1 MNTKK
6 KEKIAYKKERVVLS
20 DILPYEVPVIFNNR
34 YFYQFLVEN
43 KIELNDKNKIELNDY
58 KSNNVKKGLID
69 VIKIIFDLNSR
80 TIPFEF
86 RISHKDNSYR
96 SLAIIHPLN
105 QLQVV
110 AFYNDFKETIK
121 YFANVSQYSIRKP
134 YKVAKTR
141 FVNDYIHQHQ
151 RQESENASNIEI
163 CKDKDENLKT
173 FFSYEKYSN
182 IYKFFESHEY
192 QKSEK
197 KFTHLYKFDIS
208 KCFDS
213 IYTHSISWALYG
225 KGIVKDNIPS
235 SKTTFAGE
243 FDILMQNMNY
253 AETNGILIGSEVS
266 RIFAEL
272 LLQQVDKA
280 VFDELS
286 HDGKIHKKDYEVFR
300 YVDDYFLFCSDEMLK
315 NTIKDKFIHHLKQY
329 NLFINEAKSYE
340 YSRPIITDLTIA
352 KTKIVDLINDKLGI
366 KKIKEQEVKEWG
378 IGFKPKD
385 LITRFK
391 IIIRESNIEYKDVV
405 NYSIAII
412 EKKALKVILKIKI
425 EENIKPSKKD
435 FISYFYN
442 VLDLIFFIY
451 SVAPRVSSTVKVV
464 SLLSKLLAFLK
475 ENENI
480 NKHQKDV
487 LYKKIFDESYQ
498 IIKRNQHKKYVQN
511 ETLYLLIILAEL
523 DQKKYF
529 IDNDSL
535 KKYFLPNTDNADVNY
550 FTITT
555 LLFYIKNQEIYKK
568 IKLEIIKEIKKKI
581 NSCNK
586 DNRKKDTELVMLLLD
601 SLSCPFISEEYKR
614 ELLESFEITKNK
626 KNLIDFRKEWFIKWE
641 NFDLSKEMEL
651 KKSQEVYS

>member
-43 KIELNDKNKIELNDY
+43 EIKWNGKKITFKLN
-58 KSNNVKKGLID
+58 VTGLDD
-69 VIKIIFDLNSR
+69 VIKIIFPSKPK

-105 QLQVV
+105 QLHTV
-110 AFYNDFKETIK
+110 AFYNEFKETIK
-121 YFANVSQYSIRKP
+121 YFANISQYSIRKP
-134 YKVAKTR
+134 HKVAKTR
-141 FVNDYIHQHQ
+141 FINDYIHQQ
-151 RQESENASNIEI
+151 QKESDNNIEI
-163 CKDKDENLKT
+163 YKNKEENLKT
-173 FFSYEKYSN
+173 FFSYKKYSN
-182 IYKFFESHEY
+182 IYKFFESYEY
-192 QKSEK
+192 QRSEK
-197 KFTHLYKFDIS
+197 KFTHLYKFDIG

-225 KGIVKDNIPS
+225 KGIVKDNIRA
-235 SKTTFAGE
+235 SKTTFAGK
-243 FDILMQNMNY
+243 FDTLMQDMNY
-253 AETNGILIGSEVS
+253 GETNGILIGSEVS

-272 LLQQVDKA
+272 LLQQMDKA
-280 VFDELS
+280 VFYELFN
-286 HDGKIHKKDYEVFR
+286 DGKIHKKDYEIFR
-300 YVDDYFLFCSDEMLK
+300 YVDDYFLFCSDEILK
-315 NTIKDKFIHHLKQY
+315 NTIKNKFIHHLKQY
-329 NLFINEAKSYE
+329 NLFINEAKSYK

-352 KTKIVDLINDKLGI
+352 KTKIVELISDKLGI
-366 KKIKEQEVKEWG
+366 KKGKEKEDKKWD
-378 IGFKPKD
+378 IGFKPRD
-385 LITRFK
+385 LIIRFK
-391 IIIRESNIEYKDVV
+391 IIIKESNVEYKDVV

-412 EKKALKVILKIKI
+412 EKKALKIILKIEN
-425 EENIKPSKKD
+425 EENIEPYKKD

-475 ENENI
+475 QNQNI
-480 NKHQKDV
+480 DKHQKDY

-498 IIKRNQHKKYVQN
+498 IIKGNLHKKYVQN
-511 ETLYLLIILAEL
+511 ETLYLLIVLAEL
-523 DQKKYF
+523 NQEYYL

-535 KKYFLPNTDNADVNY
+535 KKYFIFNADVNY

-555 LLFYIKNQEIYKK
+555 LLFYIKNKGIYKS
-568 IKLEIIKEIKKKI
+568 IKTEVIEEIKKKI

-586 DNRKKDTELVMLLLD
+586 DNRKKNAELVMLLLD
-601 SLSCPFISEEYKR
+601 SLSCPFIDEKDKKVF
-614 ELLESFEITKNK
+614 LTSFGVSKNK
-626 KNLIDFRKEWFIKWE
+626 GTLISFRKEWFIRWK

-651 KKSQEVYS
+651 KRSQEVYS

>member
-20 DILPYEVPVIFNNR
+20 DILPYEVPAIFNNR
-34 YFYQFLVEN
+34 YFYRFLVEN
-43 KIELNDKNKIELNDY
+43 EIGLNGEKIRHKEGA
-58 KSNNVKKGLID
+58 KKGLND
-69 VIKIIFDLNSR
+69 VIKIIFSPIPR

-105 QLQVV
+105 QLHVV
-110 AFYNDFKETIK
+110 AFYNEFKETIK

-151 RQESENASNIEI
+151 QQESENASNIEI
-163 CKDKDENLKT
+163 YKDKDENLKT

-192 QKSEK
+192 QRAEK
-197 KFTHLYKFDIS
+197 KFTHLYKFDIG

-213 IYTHSISWALYG
+213 IYTHSISWALYE

-235 SKTTFAGE
+235 SKTTFAGK
-243 FDILMQNMNY
+243 FDTLMQSMNY
-253 AETNGILIGSEVS
+253 GETNGILIGPEVS

-280 VFDELS
+280 VFDELF

-352 KTKIVDLINDKLGI
+352 KIKIVDLIDDKLGI
-366 KKIKEQEVKEWG
+366 KKNKEKEKEKGWS
-378 IGFKPKD
+378 IGFKSKD

-412 EKKALKVILKIKI
+412 EKKALKVILKIEN
-425 EENIKPSKKD
+425 EEDIKPYKKD

-442 VLDLIFFIY
+442 ILDLIFFIY
-451 SVAPRVSSTVKVV
+451 SVAPRVSGTVKIV

-475 ENENI
+475 KNENI
-480 NKHQKDV
+480 NKHQKDA
-487 LYKKIFDESYQ
+487 LYKKIFDESHQ
-498 IIKRNQHKKYVQN
+498 IIKGNQHKKYVQN

-523 DQKKYF
+523 NQECYF
-529 IDNDSL
+529 IDNDTL
-535 KKYFLPNTDNADVNY
+535 KKYFLSNTDNTEVNY
-550 FTITT
+550 FVITT
-555 LLFYIKNQEIYKK
+555 LLFYIKNQEIYKN
-568 IKLEIIKEIKKKI
+568 IKMEIIKEIYKKI
-581 NSCNK
+581 NNCNK
-586 DNRKKDTELVMLLLD
+586 DNRKKDSELVMLLLD
-601 SLSCPFISEEYKR
+601 SLSCPFISEKDKR
-614 ELLESFEITKNK
+614 GLLKSFGITENEE
-626 KNLIDFRKEWFIKWE
+626 NLIDFREEWFIKWE

>member
-1 MNTKK
+1 MNAKK
-6 KEKIAYKKERVVLS
+6 KEKITYKKERVVLS

-43 KIELNDKNKIELNDY
+43 KIRLDGENIKHKEDAKE
-58 KSNNVKKGLID
+58 GLDNI
-69 VIKIIFDLNSR
+69 IKIIFNLCPEKGKR
-80 TIPFEF
+80 MWTIPFKF

-96 SLAIIHPLN
+96 SLAIIHPVN
-105 QLQVV
+105 QLHVV
-110 AFYNDFKETIK
+110 AFYNEFKETIK

-141 FVNDYIHQHQ
+141 FVNDYIHQ
-151 RQESENASNIEI
+151 RQKESENASNIEMYRH
-163 CKDKDENLKT
+163 KEENLKT

-182 IYKFFESHEY
+182 IYKFFESYEY
-192 QKSEK
+192 QRAEK
-197 KFTHLYKFDIS
+197 KFTHLYKFDIG

-225 KGIVKDNIPS
+225 KGIVKDNIPLS
-235 SKTTFAGE
+235 TATFAGK
-243 FDILMQNMNY
+243 FDTLMQNMNY
-253 AETNGILIGSEVS
+253 GETNGILIGSEVS

-280 VFDELS
+280 VFDELFG
-286 HDGKIHKKDYEVFR
+286 DGKIHKKDYEVFR
-300 YVDDYFLFCSDEMLK
+300 YVDDYFLFCSDKMLK

-352 KTKIVDLINDKLGI
+352 KTKIVELISDKLGI
-366 KKIKEQEVKEWG
+366 KKSKEKEVKEWG

-412 EKKALKVILKIKI
+412 EKKALKVIFKIEN
-425 EENIKPSKKD
+425 EENIEHYKKD
-435 FISYFYN
+435 FINYFYN
-442 VLDLIFFIY
+442 VLDLIFFMY
-451 SVAPRVSSTVKVV
+451 SVAPRVSSTVKIV
-464 SLLSKLLAFLK
+464 SLLSKLLAFLEK
-475 ENENI
+475 DRNI
-480 NKHQKDV
+480 NKHQKDA

-498 IIKRNQHKKYVQN
+498 IIKGNQHKEYVQN
-511 ETLYLLIILAEL
+511 ETLYLLIVLAEL
-523 DQKKYF
+523 NQEYYF

-535 KKYFLPNTDNADVNY
+535 EKYFLFDTGVNY

-555 LLFYIKNQEIYKK
+555 LLFYIKNQKIYTNIKK
-568 IKLEIIKEIKKKI
+568 EIIKEIKKKI
-581 NSCNK
+581 KSCNK
-586 DNRKKDTELVMLLLD
+586 DNYKKDAELVMLLLD
-601 SLSCPFISEEYKR
+601 SLSCPFIDGEDK
-614 ELLESFEITKNK
+614 ESFLTSFEMTQNK
-626 KNLIDFRKEWFIKWE
+626 QPLIDFRKEWFIKWE

-651 KKSQEVYS
+651 KRSQEVYS